1 MRHIVSW
8 ACIASS
14 FLVLNTFAFI
24 PLPKSGTMTSTFR
37 PSDWSVEQRPIL
49 RIAPNDTIDFSLF
62 AGLTRLA
69 DGSVVVA
76 SDARNNLQF
85 FDTNGR
91 RIKIVGRAGR
101 GPGEFDG
108 IWKMSRSGDTLVVQD
123 RSGIAHLFL
132 ATGVF
137 LRSDPVISN
146 PTNLYG
152 YQRDGSRITGTL
164 DDSKAREGTWTRASE
179 SLQRRRGAAI
189 TNLGDFPTLELTRTN
204 SGRPKSKVYAPRNRV
219 AVLSQYVCA
228 GYSGGLTINCYD
240 SQGRKFGTATLTG
253 AKAVPVTKEDEEAYF
268 NDIYEANVGDSRERL
283 DQQVR
288 MERERRTF
296 SKSMGYFGNL
306 VASRDDLLWVGP
318 PSNADGRPFVTNVV
332 PSAQTTWRV
341 FRPDGTQVAA
351 VSLPARFRLVEAGS
365 DYAAGITTDDV
376 GAEVVLVY
384 RLKKR

>member
-1 MRHIVSW
+1 MRPFVGW
-8 ACIASS
+8 ACITLSYLVSS
-14 FLVLNTFAFI
+14 VFTFI
-24 PLPKSGTMTSTFR
+24 PLPKSATETSTFR
-37 PSDWSVEQRPIL
+37 PSEWSVEQRPIL

-69 DGSVVVA
+69 DGSTVVA

-85 FDTNGR
+85 FDANGR
-91 RIKIVGRAGR
+91 RIKTVGRAGR

-108 IWKMSRSGDTLVVQD
+108 IWKLTRFGDTLVVQD
-123 RSGIAHLFL
+123 RSGIAHLFS
-132 ATGVF
+132 ATGAF

-146 PTNLYG
+146 PTNLHG

-164 DDSKAREGTWTRASE
+164 DDSKAKEGTWTQASE
-179 SLQRRRGAAI
+179 LLQRRRGTAI
-189 TNLGDFPTLELTRTN
+189 TKLGDFPTLELNRTN

-219 AVLSQYVCA
+219 AVLSQHVCV

-240 SQGRKFGTATLTG
+240 TQGRKFGTAILTG

-268 NDIYEANVGDSRERL
+268 NDIYEANIGDSRERL

-296 SKSMGYFGNL
+296 SKSMGFFGNL
-306 VASRDDLLWVGP
+306 IASRDDLLWVGP
-318 PSNADGRPFVTNVV
+318 PSTADGRPFVTNVV
-332 PSAQTTWRV
+332 PSAPTTWRV
-341 FRPDGTQVAA
+341 FRPDGTQVAT
-351 VSLPARFRLVEAGS
+351 VSLPARFRLVEAGG
-365 DYAAGITTDDV
+365 DYAAGITTDDD